1 MVVQLDKIKVFSCT
15 KISYAKIGCS
25 SRGKSVQLAFY
36 SHVSDFNRAQG
47 NMLNRER
54 NTIKMSPVKAFPF
67 TCHQNVELHK
77 KHFHV
82 GEAK

>member
-1 MVVQLDKIKVFSCT
+1 MFD
-15 KISYAKIGCS
+15 
-25 SRGKSVQLAFY
+25 
-36 SHVSDFNRAQG
+36 
-47 NMLNRER
+47 RER
-54 NTIKMSPVKAFPF
+54 NTIKMSPVKTFPF